1 MTNLREMSNQER
13 IEIFSSATVGQE
25 TFIFPSEENL
35 ATNARIAYPLASV
48 VWIISYISPSF
59 YSFKPIILNLS
70 CYCFVKF

>member
-25 TFIFPSEENL
+25 NFIFSSEENL

-48 VWIISYISPSF
+48 V
-59 YSFKPIILNLS
+59 
-70 CYCFVKF
+70 